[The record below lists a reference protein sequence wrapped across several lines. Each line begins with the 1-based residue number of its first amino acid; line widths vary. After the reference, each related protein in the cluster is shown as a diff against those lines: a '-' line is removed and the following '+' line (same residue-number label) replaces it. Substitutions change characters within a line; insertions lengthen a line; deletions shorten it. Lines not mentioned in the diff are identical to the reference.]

1 MTQVDDLS
9 QLSDL
14 LAAHVEAVNSGDVE
28 ALLDQLT
35 DDVVYLGQGI
45 DPIIGKAQME
55 AVMRSFHREN
65 RAIVSLIPTD
75 RSVSGDLAHEWGSL
89 TGEFRN
95 KDGGDP
101 IRVNSKY
108 FYLYRR
114 GPNGRWRISHECV
127 SDNAPA
133 SDTSS
138 GEIEPATP
146 SSR

>member
-1 MTQVDDLS
+1 MAQVDDLS

-14 LAAHVEAVNSGDVE
+14 LVAHVEAVNSGDVE

-35 DDVVYLGQGI
+35 DDVVYLGQGM
-45 DPIIGKAQME
+45 DPIVGKAQME
-55 AVMRSFHREN
+55 PVMRSFHAEN
-65 RAIVSLIPTD
+65 RASFSLIPQTV
-75 RSVSGDLAHEWGSL
+75 SVIGDVAHEWGSL
-89 TGEFRN
+89 AGEFRS

-114 GPNGRWRISHECV
+114 GADGRWRISHECI

-138 GEIEPATP
+138 GESEPP
-146 SSR
+146 S